1 MSWGCVRLC
10 LCCNFGQVSSQV
22 LVALLLN
29 SLLHQ
34 LRVPI
39 MSKNK
44 KRKRIT
50 RLAFFVLQPWRPGF
64 FNTWQFWNTVLAY
77 MQILLN
83 SGGEKISF
91 QRPSTN
97 SSRFFWTSWN
107 SSVAM
112 KSELFWPLQ
121 QFCVEETLKTWRIA
135 FWYLIRSAARFYH
148 PKCWIPFS
156 NTLPNIAKISRI
168 IVAEIAA
175 RHVHFF
181 YSTA

>member
-44 KRKRIT
+44 KRKRIA

-64 FNTWQFWNTVLAY
+64 FNTWQFWNTVLAC

-83 SGGEKISF
+83 FWWGKNKLSTTEYKFQQIFLNIMKFLCSNEKRAILATSTILCRGNFEDLANSILIFNSICSTLLPSEMLNSF
-91 QRPSTN
+91 
-97 SSRFFWTSWN
+97 FKYF
-107 SSVAM
+107 
-112 KSELFWPLQ
+112 
-121 QFCVEETLKTWRIA
+121 
-135 FWYLIRSAARFYH
+135 
-148 PKCWIPFS
+148 
-156 NTLPNIAKISRI
+156 AKYC
-168 IVAEIAA
+168 ED
-175 RHVHFF
+175 
-181 YSTA
+181 